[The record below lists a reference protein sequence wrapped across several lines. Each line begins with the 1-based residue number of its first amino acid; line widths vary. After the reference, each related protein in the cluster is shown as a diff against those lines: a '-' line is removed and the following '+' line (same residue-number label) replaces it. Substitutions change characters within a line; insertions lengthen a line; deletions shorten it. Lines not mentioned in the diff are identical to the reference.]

1 MSGDGE
7 GIAVGLLRATGVGLA
22 ASVLAISVAGCGHDR
37 SPAAGS
43 PSAPVTA
50 NVASEPVYPSETPSQ
65 TDMDR
70 AADAADWPGRMV
82 VSYEDATNPDT
93 QAGRDVMEKS
103 QFLEGLADSINQS
116 MKLPNDIALK
126 GAECGEE
133 NAFWSAADQT
143 ITMCYE
149 YADWALNTF
158 TKLGDPDPAA
168 SARGLL
174 MATFYHETG
183 HMASSIYDLPTTGR
197 EEDVADQAAAFILL
211 QPGDDGR
218 LDQDAL
224 DAIMNY
230 ARGFEQD
237 SEERGPDVPEWLL
250 ADPHT
255 LDKARMYNFE
265 CWVYGA
271 DPIGNAGLVGDG
283 MLPQD
288 RADGCEDEFAKLTHA
303 WGTLLDPYLK

>member
-1 MSGDGE
+1 V
-7 GIAVGLLRATGVGLA
+7 VGLLAKANAVLGASALALVVVGCAHDGKPSA
-22 ASVLAISVAGCGHDR
+22 ASS
-37 SPAAGS
+37 STPATA
-43 PSAPVTA
+43 TA
-50 NVASEPVYPSETPSQ
+50 NVASEPVYPTEAPSKAAI
-65 TDMDR
+65 DR
-70 AADAADWPGRMV
+70 AADAADWPGKMV
-82 VSYEDATNPDT
+82 VSYEDATTPDT
-93 QAGRDVMEKS
+93 QAGRDLMEKS
-103 QFLEGLADSINQS
+103 QFLEGLADSINES

-133 NAFWSAADQT
+133 NAFWSSADQT

-149 YADWALNTF
+149 YANWALKTF
-158 TKLGDPDPAA
+158 TQLGDPDPAK
-168 SARGLL
+168 SALGLL

-183 HMASSIYDLPTTGR
+183 HMAASIYDLPTTGR

-211 QPGDDGR
+211 QPGEDGHV
-218 LDQDAL
+218 DQDAR

-230 ARGFEQD
+230 ARGFQQD
-237 SEERGPDVPEWLL
+237 SEERGPGVPDWLL

-271 DPIGNAGLVGDG
+271 DPVGNAEIVDDGL
-283 MLPQD
+283 LPQD
-288 RADGCEDEFAKLTHA
+288 RADGCADEFAKLTHA

>member
-1 MSGDGE
+1 MVITKGPR
-7 GIAVGLLRATGVGLA
+7 VGLLLKTGVSLA
-22 ASVLAISVAGCGHDR
+22 VSLLTIGVAGCGHEK
-37 SPAAGS
+37 SAS
-43 PSAPVTA
+43 PSAPLSAPATA
-50 NVASEPVYPSETPSQ
+50 DAPSEPVYPSEAPSQ
-65 TDMDR
+65 TDVDR
-70 AADAADWPGRMV
+70 AADAANWPGRMV

-93 QAGRDVMEKS
+93 QAGRDLMEKS
-103 QFLEGLADSINQS
+103 QFLEGLADSIDQS
-116 MKLPNDIALK
+116 MKLPNDISLK

-133 NAFWSAADQT
+133 NAFWSAADQS

-149 YADWALNTF
+149 YADWALKTF

-183 HMASSIYDLPTTGR
+183 HMAASIYDLPTTGR

-218 LDQDAL
+218 LDQDAK

-230 ARGFEQD
+230 ARGFQQD
-237 SEERGPDVPEWLL
+237 SEDRGPDVPEWLL

-271 DPIGNAGLVGDG
+271 DPIGNAGIVGDG

-303 WGTLLDPYLK
+303 WGTLLDPYLR

>member
-1 MSGDGE
+1 
-7 GIAVGLLRATGVGLA
+7 
-22 ASVLAISVAGCGHDR
+22 
-37 SPAAGS
+37 
-43 PSAPVTA
+43 
-50 NVASEPVYPSETPSQ
+50 
-65 TDMDR
+65 MDR

-82 VSYEDATNPDT
+82 VSYEAATKPDT
-93 QAGRDVMEKS
+93 QAGRDLMQQS

-149 YADWALNTF
+149 YADWALKTF

-197 EEDVADQAAAFILL
+197 EEDVADQAAAYILL

-224 DAIMNY
+224 NAIMNY
-230 ARGFEQD
+230 ARGFQQD
-237 SEERGPDVPEWLL
+237 SEDRGPEVPDWLL

-271 DPIGNAGLVGDG
+271 DPVGNAGLVGDG

-288 RADGCEDEFAKLTHA
+288 RADGCEDEFAKLNHA